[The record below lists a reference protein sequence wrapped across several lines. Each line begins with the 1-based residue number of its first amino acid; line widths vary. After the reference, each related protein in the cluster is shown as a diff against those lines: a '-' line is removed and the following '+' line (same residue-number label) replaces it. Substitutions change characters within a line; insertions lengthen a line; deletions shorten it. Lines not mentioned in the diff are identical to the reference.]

1 MAKALKYSKIV
12 IIKIEPSQ
20 HLEMKR
26 VCDKWQLSYAEFIR
40 YAIQKSLDRESNGG
54 KII

>member
-12 IIKIEPSQ
+12 IIKMEPSQ

-40 YAIQKSLDRESNGG
+40 YAIQKSLEKANKGDR
-54 KII
+54 II

>member
-1 MAKALKYSKIV
+1 MKKLKYS
-12 IIKIEPSQ
+12 IKVLFKMEPSQ

-26 VCDKWQLSYAEFIR
+26 VCDKFQLSYAEFIR
-40 YAIQKSLDRESNGG
+40 YAIQKSLDKESNGG

>member
-1 MAKALKYSKIV
+1 MKSLKYSQIV
-12 IIKIEPSQ
+12 IFKQEPAQ

-26 VCDKWQLSYAEFIR
+26 VCDKFQLSYAEFIR
-40 YAIQKSLDRESNGG
+40 YAIQKSLDKESNGG